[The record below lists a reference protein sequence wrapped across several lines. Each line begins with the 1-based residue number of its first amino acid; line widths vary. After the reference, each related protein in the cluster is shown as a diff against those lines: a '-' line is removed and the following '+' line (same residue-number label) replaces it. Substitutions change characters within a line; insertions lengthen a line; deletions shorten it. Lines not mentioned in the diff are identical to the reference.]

1 MPRTYG
7 TRATSG
13 SRHSREM
20 SVLGKEGCVRVWP
33 GAGGLPLVI
42 QPLQPVPEDAVA
54 AQKCVRRAS
63 GRDKT
68 EPGPLWIARG

>member
-1 MPRTYG
+1 VPRTYG

-33 GAGGLPLVI
+33 DAGGLPLVI

-54 AQKCVRRAS
+54 A
-63 GRDKT
+63 
-68 EPGPLWIARG
+68 